1 MEVDIPSEYV
11 YLCGKW
17 TEKYF
22 NQKMFFLDLPISDEL
37 AALPF
42 GFLLFQIP
50 KISSDVSTTQPISD
64 ELGTS
69 LFLAF
74 PKFPKMNRNAFYC
87 VWGQKAAPN
96 LAL

>member
-42 GFLLFQIP
+42 GFLLFQLP
-50 KISSDVSTTQPISD
+50 KISNDVSTNQPISD
-64 ELGTS
+64 EFGTS
-69 LFLAF
+69 LFWLF
-74 PKFPKMNRNAFYC
+74 PQTQR
-87 VWGQKAAPN
+87 
-96 LAL
+96 

>member
-1 MEVDIPSEYV
+1 MSTSIFAGNELRNTSTKKCV
-11 YLCGKW
+11 
-17 TEKYF
+17 
-22 NQKMFFLDLPISDEL
+22 FLIISDEL

-50 KISSDVSTTQPISD
+50 KISSDVSTNQPISG

-74 PKFPKMNRNAFYC
+74 PKFPKMNRNAFTAFE
-87 VWGQKAAPN
+87 VKRRPPI
-96 LAL
+96 LP

>member
-1 MEVDIPSEYV
+1 
-11 YLCGKW
+11 
-17 TEKYF
+17 
-22 NQKMFFLDLPISDEL
+22 MFFLDLPISDEL

-50 KISSDVSTTQPISD
+50 KISSDVSTNQPISD

-74 PKFPKMNRNAFYC
+74 PNFQR
-87 VWGQKAAPN
+87 
-96 LAL
+96 

>member
-1 MEVDIPSEYV
+1 
-11 YLCGKW
+11 
-17 TEKYF
+17 
-22 NQKMFFLDLPISDEL
+22 MFFLDLPISDEL

-50 KISSDVSTTQPISD
+50 KIRSDVSTNQLISD

-74 PKFPKMNRNAFYC
+74 PKFPKMNRNAFTVFEVKRRPQSYLEDTFTAFSRSQP
-87 VWGQKAAPN
+87 G
-96 LAL
+96 LMHLLIRGLGS